1 MFRGLPASKAS
12 AASRSRN
19 TNLFTDETKKKNPL
33 FASNT
38 RDSLFQDDVED
49 MDFGGYQPSLLGAS
63 NSRTASKSTLQAEEN
78 NTWKV
83 KDTPNRKT
91 STLDDIFGKDSKQT
105 TTKQPSIFDDED
117 DDIFGGGI
125 ASKRGGDEKF
135 GSKPFS
141 WDDNSK
147 STSDKILPLRP
158 RADNSTIHN
167 KPTVR
172 AVDDFDDDLEEVM
185 L

>member
-1 MFRGLPASKAS
+1 
-12 AASRSRN
+12 
-19 TNLFTDETKKKNPL
+19 
-33 FASNT
+33 
-38 RDSLFQDDVED
+38 

-63 NSRTASKSTLQAEEN
+63 SSRTQSKSKLLADEG

-83 KDTPNRKT
+83 KEPPSRKT
-91 STLDDIFGKDSKQT
+91 SVLDDIFSSDSKQASK
-105 TTKQPSIFDDED
+105 KQPSIFED
-117 DDIFGGGI
+117 DDDLFGGGKSGRGGGGGI
-125 ASKRGGDEKF
+125 AS
-135 GSKPFS
+135 SKPFS

-147 STSDKILPLRP
+147 TSSDKILPLRP

-172 AVDDFDDDLEEVM
+172 AVDDLDDDLEEVM